1 MPPTPRLRFAPSPTG
16 YLHVGSARAVLF
28 NWLVARR
35 EGGEL
40 RLRIE
45 DTDSERNRPELTDNI
60 FEMLDWLGLGWDGEP
75 VHQSG
80 RLDLY
85 TAAAGKLLAGGQ
97 AYWCDCTPEQVQA
110 RAKARGGAP
119 GYDGFCRDR
128 AIERGPTTALRFRTP
143 DDGATVFADL
153 VRGDV
158 TFDNAAIEDFVLLR
172 SNGIPTFLL
181 ANVVDD
187 ADMAITHV
195 VRGEEHV
202 NGTPKYLLIGEALGL
217 DHHPVFAHLP
227 VLVNEQRKKLSKRR
241 DSVSVAD
248 FRDAGYLPEAMVN
261 YLATLGWG
269 PPDGVEIRPLG
280 EIVGLFRLEDVTQSP
295 AFFDVK
301 KLQHFNAEY
310 IRALDGETFVERSR
324 PLMVHG
330 NATEAVLRPLAE
342 LVRDRVRL
350 LTEVEPMVNFLRDG
364 DGDGEGVVAVDD
376 ASWHKGVAKLGERA
390 AAMLDAAI
398 AGLSGCDWERDAIEH
413 ALKGAAVGA
422 GFVNAE
428 GDAQMSKAQG
438 PVRVAVTG
446 RMVGPPLYE
455 SLVVL
460 GRGRTLARLRAARS
474 KL

>member
-1 MPPTPRLRFAPSPTG
+1 MPPAPRLRFAPSPTG

-35 EGGEL
+35 EGGEML
-40 RLRIE
+40 LRIE
-45 DTDSERNRPELTDNI
+45 DTDAERSRPELTDNI
-60 FEMLDWLGLGWDGEP
+60 FEMLDWLGLGWDGKP
-75 VHQSG
+75 IHQSE

-85 TAAAGKLLAGGQ
+85 AAAAGKLLAGGQ

-110 RAKARGGAP
+110 RAKQRGGPP
-119 GYDGFCRDR
+119 GYDGFCRER
-128 AIERGPTTALRFRTP
+128 AIERGPTTALRFHTP
-143 DDGATVFADL
+143 DEGSTTFADL
-153 VRGDV
+153 VRGEV
-158 TFDNAAIEDFVLLR
+158 TFDNATIEDFVLLR

-202 NGTPKYLLIGEALGL
+202 NGTPKYLLIAEALGL

-248 FRDAGYLPEAMVN
+248 FRDEGYLPEAMVN

-269 PPDGVEIRPLG
+269 APDGVEIRPLA
-280 EIVGLFRLEDVTQSP
+280 EIVELFRLEDVTQSP
-295 AFFDVK
+295 AFFDVR

-310 IRALDGETFVERSR
+310 IRALDADAFVERSR
-324 PLMVHG
+324 PFMAHG
-330 NATEAVLRPLAE
+330 DATEAVLRPLAE

-350 LTEVEPMVNFLRDG
+350 LTEVEPMVDFLRVG
-364 DGDGEGVVAVDD
+364 DADVAVDD
-376 ASWHKGVAKLGERA
+376 ASWQKGVAKLGDRA

-398 AGLSGCDWERDAIEH
+398 AGLSECDWGRDPIEQVLKAAAI
-413 ALKGAAVGA
+413 GA

-460 GRGRTLARLRAARS
+460 GRERTLARLRAARS
-474 KL
+474 TL